1 LLINPSLQISEL
13 GFIYGILTHSIC
25 AEPCRYFCALNCH
38 CKPFQL
44 PRSRNNMSR
53 GGYPGPFISYQF
65 MIGLRPR
72 DRQQR
77 RTVPVRKI
85 NRGNTMKLSLS
96 TALIASVLMT
106 GTAYAAEPEVCKSVR
121 FADVGWTDVQ
131 VTTGVATNVLEALG
145 YETEVKTLSVPVT
158 FASLKNKDIDVFL
171 GNWMPSM
178 SADIK
183 AYTEDKSVETIAT
196 NLEGAGYG
204 LVVPQYVADGGVK
217 SLTDLGLNKDKFEG
231 KIYGIEAG
239 NDGNRIISEMIAKP
253 DNKLEGYELVES
265 SEAGML
271 TEAEKAIKDQKWIA
285 FLGWTPHPIMGDM
298 KLHYLDGMGDSGF
311 GAATVHTNVRAGYVG
326 ECPNVG
332 KLLTNLKFDL
342 AMEGAMMAP
351 VLKDG
356 ADPKAVAKDW
366 LKANPDSVKPW
377 IEGVTAFDG
386 SDAAAAIA
394 AAMQ

>member
-1 LLINPSLQISEL
+1 MKIKSLTAAAIV
-13 GFIYGILTHSIC
+13 
-25 AEPCRYFCALNCH
+25 AAL
-38 CKPFQL
+38 
-44 PRSRNNMSR
+44 S
-53 GGYPGPFISYQF
+53 
-65 MIGLRPR
+65 
-72 DRQQR
+72 
-77 RTVPVRKI
+77 
-85 NRGNTMKLSLS
+85 S
-96 TALIASVLMT
+96 TASF
-106 GTAYAAEPEVCKSVR
+106 AAEAENCKAVR

-131 VTTGVATNVLEALG
+131 VTTGIATNVLEALG
-145 YETEVKTLSVPVT
+145 YAPEVKTLSVPVT

-178 SADIK
+178 TADIK
-183 AYTEDKSVETIAT
+183 AYQDDKSVETIAT

-204 LVVPQYVADGGVK
+204 LVVPQYAADAGVK
-217 SLTDLGLNKDKFEG
+217 ALTDLGPNKDKFAG

-253 DNKLEGYELVES
+253 ENKLEGFELVES

-271 TEAEKAIKDQKWIA
+271 TEAEKAMKDNQFIA
-285 FLGWTPHPIMGDM
+285 FLGWTPHPVMGEM

-311 GAATVHTNVRAGYVG
+311 GAATVHTNVRAGYTG

-332 KLLTNLKFDL
+332 KFLTNLKFDL

-366 LKANPDSVKPW
+366 LKANPDATKAW
-377 IEGVTAFDG
+377 LDGVTAFDG
-386 SDAAAAIA
+386 SDAAAALSA
-394 AAMQ
+394 FLQ